1 MFHEIGNA
9 ETTQIDY
16 DETSHQNLLLNST
29 KTTMVCE
36 HNDAL
41 ILNDAMNTDENWTFI
56 LKIPR
61 DRLATHRDTEYDGTS
76 IR

>member
-1 MFHEIGNA
+1 
-9 ETTQIDY
+9 
-16 DETSHQNLLLNST
+16 
-29 KTTMVCE
+29 MVCE

-61 DRLATHRDTEYDGTS
+61 DRLVIVTPNTTEHLSVETLNALIKALLQVVSMDC
-76 IR
+76 IK

>member
-1 MFHEIGNA
+1 
-9 ETTQIDY
+9 
-16 DETSHQNLLLNST
+16 
-29 KTTMVCE
+29 MVCE